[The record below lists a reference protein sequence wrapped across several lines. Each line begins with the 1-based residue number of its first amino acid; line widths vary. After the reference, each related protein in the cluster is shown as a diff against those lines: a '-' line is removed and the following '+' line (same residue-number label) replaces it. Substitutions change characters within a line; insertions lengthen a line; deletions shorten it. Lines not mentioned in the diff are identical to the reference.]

1 MGQGYATAQTDRA
14 SCMAARQPI
23 LYAVP
28 EFRIAVRDRSRHKRE
43 QAGFCLDL
51 APQEYSIPRQ
61 LSDIQQLHSS
71 MANAFGP
78 CCGSVLSHGPRKNAV
93 SDFSGLGMPR
103 VARAARPVSLQP
115 SLQSSDPDDCQMFV
129 SLGCAAE
136 NLEQTPLSHVS
147 IPCEHATARNRLLI
161 THYFAT
167 SAIPGAVRSAS

>member
-14 SCMAARQPI
+14 SCMAARQPV

-93 SDFSGLGMPR
+93 SDFSGLWACPELPAQR
-103 VARAARPVSLQP
+103 ARFPYSLRCSRPTQTIARCS
-115 SLQSSDPDDCQMFV
+115 
-129 SLGCAAE
+129 
-136 NLEQTPLSHVS
+136 
-147 IPCEHATARNRLLI
+147 
-161 THYFAT
+161 
-167 SAIPGAVRSAS
+167 